1 LAAEKQQLFKTGNL
15 GAILMTNGI
24 SRRSFISAAVTAA
37 AIVPATGVLQQA
49 TAAAPLPLIDVKDP
63 TSKALGYVVDA
74 TKVDAKANPTFKP
87 GQHCANC
94 IQFQG
99 KATDKQAPCPIFV
112 GKQVYAAGW
121 CKVWA
126 QKPA

>member
-1 LAAEKQQLFKTGNL
+1 MKNA
-15 GAILMTNGI
+15 I
-24 SRRSFISAAVTAA
+24 SRRSFIGAAVTAA
-37 AIVPATGVLQQA
+37 AVAPATGVLQQA
-49 TAAAPLPLIDVKDP
+49 RAAAPPTLIDVNDP

-99 KATDKQAPCPIFV
+99 KPTDKQAPCPIFL
-112 GKQVYAAGW
+112 GKLVYATGW

-126 QKPA
+126 QKPAG